1 MFYNIKIR
9 KTQKRQ
15 GEWEGGSIPYYI
27 IYRGDESDGVN
38 GINGVDCGVLFF
50 CLQGKKFFL
59 TGEKLL
65 EGKRE
70 F

>member
-9 KTQKRQ
+9 EHGKDMGNGK
-15 GEWEGGSIPYYI
+15 GDVYLIILYI
-27 IYRGDESDGVN
+27 GGDESDGVN
-38 GINGVDCGVLFF
+38 GINGVDCGELFSR
-50 CLQGKKFFL
+50 QGKMFFL

-65 EGKRE
+65 EGKRV